1 MGFVIC
7 WISKWYFSFKGG
19 GVVMY
24 HGIMFLADTR
34 SKTLHCIRGNVCI
47 LCCMQA
53 SEVKDTMNPTLTL
66 PGLILE

>member
-1 MGFVIC
+1 
-7 WISKWYFSFKGG
+7 
-19 GVVMY
+19 MY
-24 HGIMFLADTR
+24 HGIIFLADTR

-53 SEVKDTMNPTLTL
+53 SEVKDTMNLTLTL